1 MKHNNSSSVRK
12 PRDLN
17 PSRLRSALTNG
28 SRLVLAD
35 IDERSPWCRR
45 LRDLLR
51 AYAADLGGDDHL
63 SEGQRAIIKRAAMLT
78 LQLEMLESRFVEN
91 EGAATVK
98 QLAEYQRASSSL
110 RRLIESLGL
119 HTGRRTRDVT
129 PTIDDLAREYAA

>member
-1 MKHNNSSSVRK
+1 MKRDNSTPARR
-12 PRDLN
+12 PQDLN
-17 PSRLRSALTNG
+17 ASRLRSALTNG

-51 AYAADLGGDDHL
+51 AYAADLGGDDLL
-63 SEGQRAIIKRAAMLT
+63 SEGQRAIVRRAAMLT

-98 QLAEYQRASSSL
+98 QLAEYQRASGAL

-119 HTGRRTRDVT
+119 HTGRKSRDVT
-129 PTIDDLAREYAA
+129 PTIDEIAREYAA

>member
-1 MKHNNSSSVRK
+1 MKRNNSSPAHRH
-12 PRDLN
+12 RDITA
-17 PSRLRSALTNG
+17 SRLRSALTNG
-28 SRLVLAD
+28 SRLVLGD

-45 LRDLLR
+45 LRDLL
-51 AYAADLGGDDHL
+51 ASYATDLGGDDGL
-63 SEGQRAIIKRAAMLT
+63 SEGQRAIVRRAAMLT

-119 HTGRRTRDVT
+119 HTGRRQRDVT
-129 PTIDDLAREYAA
+129 PTIEEIAREAAA